1 MHPFFM
7 YDCIVLEKGK
17 IQMME
22 LLRNFLSGK
31 RLIFIAILLA
41 IPFVFF
47 GSTSFGTTFTSY
59 GTVNGE
65 LVSQTDINLAT
76 SQVSQRLQSIYGEEF
91 SLDDLD
97 EEVSIE
103 LIKNE
108 IINQKTMISQA
119 KNIGL
124 SVSLQEAKKEII
136 NLENFQGDS
145 GFDQNIFESTIR
157 ANGWTPDEYFA
168 LVQDSI
174 ALDRMIGAM
183 SSVVFPIQSDIES
196 LAAILETSRD
206 INFLKIDKKAF
217 ANSQDVSLQEAEA
230 FYNNNPFLFL
240 SQEKRDFSYIVL
252 SFEKYKDQVV
262 IPDNYIEEAYADYL
276 GNIDRQTQNRIS
288 HHMIEKSNY
297 DDEAAATLKMQEDY
311 QKINSGQVSF
321 EEMVTTSSEDLASK
335 DELGDLGLSS
345 GDAFPIEFEDAIKK
359 MNVGDI
365 SEIIELE
372 DTLHI
377 LKLTEILKAEIKPKS
392 EIEEEL
398 LNELI
403 DAEALALM
411 QDDFLELESLVL
423 EGVTLFELSDL
434 VESNL
439 EITGLQTIDDIQIN
453 NFSNISASELF
464 NKEIIPNK
472 IEIFE
477 GEDSYAFIM
486 LTGSLQPAVQPYDD
500 VTELAIEEARTE
512 KANMF
517 LNEFDGRAKKI
528 LLGEEMLPALEGIS
542 KETYKSVKR
551 FSSLLPS
558 EVVNR
563 IFESKLESIISHE
576 SINGDRYWTQS
587 TNEVIPFSEELA
599 ETVSKYEE
607 TYNNLLGQQ
616 FSGFI
621 DHTMKEGQKV
631 RLQNFVVNN

>member
-1 MHPFFM
+1 
-7 YDCIVLEKGK
+7 
-17 IQMME
+17 MME
-22 LLRNFLSGK
+22 LLRNFLSGR

-65 LVSQTDINLAT
+65 PVTQTDVNLAT

-97 EEVSIE
+97 EDVSIE

-108 IINQKTMISQA
+108 IINQKIMIAQA
-119 KNIGL
+119 KDIGL
-124 SVSLQEAKKEII
+124 YVSLQDAKKEII

-157 ANGWTPDEYFA
+157 ANGWTPDEYFV
-168 LVQDSI
+168 LVQESI
-174 ALDRMIGAM
+174 ALDRMISAM
-183 SSVVFPIQSDIES
+183 SSIAFPIQSDIES
-196 LAAILETSRD
+196 LAATLETSRD
-206 INFLKIDKKAF
+206 INFLKIDKKVF
-217 ANSQDVSLQEAEA
+217 VDSQDVSLPEAEE

-276 GNIDRQTQNRIS
+276 GNIDQQTQNRIS

-297 DDEAAATLKMQEDY
+297 DDVPSARSKILEDY
-311 QKINSGQVSF
+311 EQISSGQISF
-321 EEMVTTSSEDLASK
+321 EEIVSVSSEDLASK
-335 DELGDLGLSS
+335 DQFGDLGFSS
-345 GDAFPIEFEDAIKK
+345 GDAFPVEFEDAIKK
-359 MNVGDI
+359 MNVNEI

-372 DTLHI
+372 DTFHI
-377 LKLTEILKAEIKPKS
+377 LKLTEVLKAEIKPKS
-392 EIEEEL
+392 EVEEDL

-423 EGVTLFELSDL
+423 EGVTLYELSDL

-439 EITGLQTIDDIQIN
+439 EITGLQTIENIQIN
-453 NFSNISASELF
+453 NFSNIAASELF
-464 NKEIIPNK
+464 DKEIIPNK

-477 GEDSYAFIM
+477 SEDSYAFIM
-486 LTGSLQPAVQPYDD
+486 LTDSVQPAIQPYID
-500 VTELAIEEARTE
+500 VTELAIEEAKIA
-512 KANMF
+512 KANVF
-517 LNEFDGRAKKI
+517 LSGFDDRAKKI
-528 LLGEEMLPALEGIS
+528 LLGEEILPALEGIS
-542 KETYKSVKR
+542 KENYKSVKR

-558 EVVNR
+558 EVVTR
-563 IFESKLESIISHE
+563 IFESKLETIISHE

-587 TNEVIPFSEELA
+587 SNEIVPISEELL

-607 TYNNLLGQQ
+607 FYNSSLGQQ
-616 FSGFI
+616 LSSFI
-621 DHTMKEGQKV
+621 DHTMKKDQRV
-631 RLQNFVVNN
+631 RLQNFAVNN

>member
-1 MHPFFM
+1 
-7 YDCIVLEKGK
+7 
-17 IQMME
+17 MME
-22 LLRNFLSGK
+22 LLRNFLSGR

-65 LVSQTDINLAT
+65 PVTQTDVNLAT

-91 SLDDLD
+91 SLDNLD

-108 IINQKTMISQA
+108 IINQKTMIAQA
-119 KNIGL
+119 KDIGIN
-124 SVSLQEAKKEII
+124 VSLQDAKKEII

-157 ANGWTPDEYFA
+157 ANGWTPDEYFV
-168 LVQDSI
+168 LVQESI

-183 SSVVFPIQSDIES
+183 SSIAFPIQSDIES
-196 LAAILETSRD
+196 LAAILEISRD

-217 ANSQDVSLQEAEA
+217 VDSQDVSLQEAEE

-262 IPDNYIEEAYADYL
+262 IPENFIEEAYADYL
-276 GNIDRQTQNRIS
+276 GNIDQQTQNRIS
-288 HHMIEKSNY
+288 HYMIEKSNY
-297 DDEAAATLKMQEDY
+297 DDTAAARSKIEEDY
-311 QKINSGQVSF
+311 EKINSGQISF
-321 EEMVTTSSEDLASK
+321 EEMVSASSEDLASR
-335 DELGDLGLSS
+335 DELGDLGFSS

-359 MNVGDI
+359 MTVSDI
-365 SEIIELE
+365 SEILELE
-372 DTLHI
+372 DTFHI
-377 LKLTEILKAEIKPKS
+377 LKLTEVLQAEIKPKS
-392 EIEEEL
+392 EVEEEL

-411 QDDFLELESLVL
+411 QDDFLELETLVL
-423 EGVTLFELSDL
+423 EGLTLYELNDL

-439 EITGLQTIDDIQIN
+439 EITGLQTIKDIQIN
-453 NFSNISASELF
+453 NFSNIAASELF

-477 GEDSYAFIM
+477 SEDSYAFIM
-486 LTGSLQPAVQPYDD
+486 LTDSVQPAVQPYTD

-512 KANMF
+512 KANVF
-517 LNEFDGRAKKI
+517 LNEFDVRAQKI
-528 LLGEEMLPALEGIS
+528 LLGEEILPTLEGIS

-558 EVVNR
+558 EVINR
-563 IFESKLESIISHE
+563 IFESKLELIISHE
-576 SINGDRYWTQS
+576 STNGDRYWTQS
-587 TNEVIPFSEELA
+587 SNEIVPILEELA

-607 TYNNLLGQQ
+607 FYNSVLGQQ
-616 FSGFI
+616 LSGFI
-621 DHTMKEGQKV
+621 DHTMKKGQKV
-631 RLQNFVVNN
+631 RLQNFNLNN

>member
-1 MHPFFM
+1 
-7 YDCIVLEKGK
+7 
-17 IQMME
+17 MME

-31 RLIFIAILLA
+31 RLIFIAVLLA

-65 LVSQTDINLAT
+65 PVTQTDVNLAT

-119 KNIGL
+119 KDIGL
-124 SVSLQEAKKEII
+124 YVSLQDAKKEII
-136 NLENFQGDS
+136 NLANFQGES

-157 ANGWTPDEYFA
+157 ANGWTPDEYFV
-168 LVQDSI
+168 LVQESI

-183 SSVVFPIQSDIES
+183 SSIAFPIQSDIQA

-206 INFLKIDKKAF
+206 INFLKVDKKAF
-217 ANSQDVSLQEAEA
+217 VDSQDISSQEAEE

-252 SFEKYKDQVV
+252 SFDKYKDQVV
-262 IPDNYIEEAYADYL
+262 IPENYIEEAYADYL
-276 GNIDRQTQNRIS
+276 GNVDQQTQNRIS

-297 DDEAAATLKMQEDY
+297 ADAVAARSKIQEDY
-311 QKINSGQVSF
+311 KKIISGQISF
-321 EEMVTTSSEDLASK
+321 EEIVSASSEDLASK
-335 DELGDLGLSS
+335 NELGDLGFSS

-359 MNVGDI
+359 MNVNDV
-365 SEIIELE
+365 SEIIELD
-372 DTLHI
+372 DTFHI
-377 LKLTEILKAEIKPKS
+377 LKLTEVLKAEIKPKS
-392 EIEEEL
+392 EVEEEL

-423 EGVTLFELSDL
+423 EGVTLYELNDL

-439 EITGLQTIDDIQIN
+439 EITGLQTIEDIQIN
-453 NFSNISASELF
+453 NFSNIAATELF
-464 NKEIIPNK
+464 DKEIIPNK

-477 GEDSYAFIM
+477 SEDSYAFIM
-486 LTGSLQPAVQPYDD
+486 LTDAVQPAIQPYID
-500 VTELAIEEARTE
+500 VTELAIEEARIE
-512 KANMF
+512 KANIF
-517 LNEFDGRAKKI
+517 LNEFDGRAQKI
-528 LLGEEMLPALEGIS
+528 LLGEEILPALEGIS
-542 KETYKSVKR
+542 KENYKSVKR

-558 EVVNR
+558 EVVNKT
-563 IFESKLESIISHE
+563 FESKLETIVSHE

-587 TNEVIPFSEELA
+587 SNEIVPISDELV
-599 ETVSKYEE
+599 EIVSKYEE
-607 TYNNLLGQQ
+607 FYNSALGQQ

-621 DHTMKEGQKV
+621 DHTMKQGQRV
-631 RLQNFVVNN
+631 RLQNFAVNN